1 MIYVV
6 SGPSGCGKSTLI
18 KNLLSRL
25 PGLQFSVSHTT
36 RPRRPNEI
44 NGRDY
49 YFVSREKFQEMKE
62 AGAFLE
68 WAVVHNEFYGTSWDE
83 IKQKG
88 NRGDL
93 VLDID
98 VQGAKQVKKK
108 LEKAVFVFVVPP
120 SYPELEKRLRQ
131 RKTDSPEAIALRLKN
146 ARREI
151 MEAEIF
157 DYLVIN
163 GELEKALDELKSII
177 LSHRCLFKERQKE
190 FKEVLRSFKS
200 WP

>member
-36 RPRRPNEI
+36 RQKRPNEI

-49 YFVSREKFQEMKE
+49 YFVSREQFQEMKE
-62 AGAFLE
+62 SGAFLE

-83 IKQKG
+83 IKQKSS
-88 NRGDL
+88 RGDL
-93 VLDID
+93 ILDID
-98 VQGAKQVKKK
+98 VQGAKQVKRRIPS
-108 LEKAVFVFVVPP
+108 ATFIFVIPP

-146 ARREI
+146 ARKEI

-163 GELEKALDELKSII
+163 GELEKALEEMKSII
-177 LSHRCLFKERQKE
+177 LAHRCLLKERQKE
-190 FKEVLRSFKS
+190 YKEVLKSFKY

>member
-108 LEKAVFVFVVPP
+108 ANPHLRKDFTGTGLSFTRKLGVFHQPAPAEENCGRVKKSFRRCGFAFF
-120 SYPELEKRLRQ
+120 SYSGPVAASAAAGQ
-131 RKTDSPEAIALRLKN
+131 
-146 ARREI
+146 
-151 MEAEIF
+151 
-157 DYLVIN
+157 Y
-163 GELEKALDELKSII
+163 
-177 LSHRCLFKERQKE
+177 
-190 FKEVLRSFKS
+190 
-200 WP
+200 